1 MFLTARKYL
10 LRCVSL
16 GFSLLSF
23 ALLSEAQNI
32 TGRIVANGKPLKGVV
47 VSDGVE
53 VTTTDGDGHYE
64 LQSGKENGYVFY
76 SLPRGYEPAYSRG
89 FLPRIW
95 SPLNSKDVSA
105 DEVHDFELSRLK
117 GSTDKYVMLFGAD
130 VHLARR
136 NDDLKQFDGF
146 LSALERERDKA
157 GKRAVHTMFLG
168 DISWDNYWTSMKF
181 GLPELLDFLEQS
193 RYPVP
198 MWPVMGNHDHDPS
211 IPGGTQTDALSAGIW
226 RNVMGPNYY
235 SFNLGRVHYVV
246 LDDIVYKNEDTGGK
260 YRKGVVGS
268 RNYDAVLTNEQLDW
282 LEKDLAMVKDKNA
295 PLIIAVH
302 IPVWKL
308 DYMTLKTT
316 ARLKQGTSERL
327 GDILRPFK
335 QVHIVSGHVH
345 VNYTARP
352 EAYPNIIEHNIAAV
366 CATWWRTGKLS
377 GHHVGKDGSPGG
389 YSRWEIDGNRIRYAY
404 CSFDKGDSDQM
415 RIYDMNTV
423 AKVYR
428 EDPFFVQM
436 MKQKT
441 RRTDYGSLPANTVMV
456 NVFAYDTDWKVEIL
470 EDGKPIPYERV
481 VDEDPLQTLAMDYA
495 KYLSDGKFVETAA
508 GTKTYHLFRAQAT
521 TADRPIT
528 VRVTDSFGRKYEQ
541 TSQRPIPYELNSLS
555 K

>member
-1 MFLTARKYL
+1 MFLTARKHL

-16 GFSLLSF
+16 GFSLLAF

-53 VTTTDGDGHYE
+53 VTTTDGNGHYE

-95 SPLNSKDVSA
+95 SPLNSKDVST

-130 VHLARR
+130 VHLAKR

-146 LSALERERDKA
+146 LSALERERERA

-181 GLPELLDFLEQS
+181 GLPELVDFLEQS

-211 IPGGTQTDALSAGIW
+211 IPDGTQTDVLSAGVW

-268 RNYDAVLTNEQLDW
+268 RNYDAVLTKEQLDW
-282 LEKDLAMVKDKNA
+282 LEKDL
-295 PLIIAVH
+295 
-302 IPVWKL
+302 
-308 DYMTLKTT
+308 
-316 ARLKQGTSERL
+316 
-327 GDILRPFK
+327 
-335 QVHIVSGHVH
+335 
-345 VNYTARP
+345 
-352 EAYPNIIEHNIAAV
+352 
-366 CATWWRTGKLS
+366 
-377 GHHVGKDGSPGG
+377 
-389 YSRWEIDGNRIRYAY
+389 
-404 CSFDKGDSDQM
+404 
-415 RIYDMNTV
+415 
-423 AKVYR
+423 
-428 EDPFFVQM
+428 
-436 MKQKT
+436 
-441 RRTDYGSLPANTVMV
+441 
-456 NVFAYDTDWKVEIL
+456 
-470 EDGKPIPYERV
+470 
-481 VDEDPLQTLAMDYA
+481 
-495 KYLSDGKFVETAA
+495 
-508 GTKTYHLFRAQAT
+508 
-521 TADRPIT
+521 
-528 VRVTDSFGRKYEQ
+528 
-541 TSQRPIPYELNSLS
+541 
-555 K
+555 